1 MDVTRGVAI
10 NLQIVRQK
18 IINSSLNL
26 EGVEIVFSGVD
37 LDSKIKQKVQ
47 KELCV
52 MFAQTRTVCRT
63 CLVLHWQTHQASI
76 TQWNF

>member
-26 EGVEIVFSGVD
+26 EGVEIVFSRVD

-52 MFAQTRTVCRT
+52 MFA
-63 CLVLHWQTHQASI
+63 
-76 TQWNF
+76 